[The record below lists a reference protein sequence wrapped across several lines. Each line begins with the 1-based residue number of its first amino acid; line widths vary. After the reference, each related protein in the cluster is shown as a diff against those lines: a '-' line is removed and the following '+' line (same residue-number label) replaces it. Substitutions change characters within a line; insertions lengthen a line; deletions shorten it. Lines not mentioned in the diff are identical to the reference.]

1 MGTWGFPRAPLV
13 ACKGAELV
21 GETKERDKGCR
32 NEWVYMWE
40 MIVERCLRWGFIADA
55 RIYDWH
61 ALNVMPNY
69 MLGAV

>member
-1 MGTWGFPRAPLV
+1 
-13 ACKGAELV
+13 LV

-40 MIVERCLRWGFIADA
+40 MVVERCLRWGFIADA
-55 RIYDWH
+55 RIYNWH